1 MNINLLKNTKKDIY
15 PGKIYIKGQFL
26 DLNESRDIDISSSLR
41 NLEENTKMIKS
52 ALNSI
57 SPKEKEKY
65 IYSLNNKIKNGIN
78 TENNGLELDT
88 LNCKLDEEDELKL
101 ISENIQNPRKE
112 IDEDLSDISLS
123 IDSMDED
130 DNDINSQ
137 NIEQVN
143 LKVDDMINRLRK
155 YFDENSENVLPH
167 EPEKL
172 RNLLE
177 TLTTQ
182 VKNISETYSQ
192 NLQSMASINKRLKL
206 QSKEYYDKYKELKE
220 NYEKEKK
227 DFLIK
232 YKDSEKENEL
242 NKQENNKISKEID
255 EVKNEIDLFNN
266 KLGLPLNQKDEE
278 TEIMLDIIKTLK
290 EKNVDIYEGLNKN
303 QVEFLNEM
311 LQESDNS
318 NNINDNVINNN
329 YMPNDTQKENDSN
342 DDSLEGEKYAKAIE
356 DVANRIYSQNLIP
369 DIKIEQIENNIYAFN
384 DKEVTLKFDE
394 NDQLKLLDGTD
405 LEKWIIDSFKIQP
418 PTKNNN
424 LNKPKKNNPINNKG
438 GPQGKKGK

>member
-41 NLEENTKMIKS
+41 NLDENTKMIKS

-123 IDSMDED
+123 IDSIDED

>member
-26 DLNESRDIDISSSLR
+26 DLNESRDVDKSSSLR

-78 TENNGLELDT
+78 IENNGLELET

-123 IDSMDED
+123 IDSIDED

-220 NYEKEKK
+220 NYEKDKK

-394 NDQLKLLDGTD
+394 NEQLKLLDGTD